1 MDFDE
6 IIYRY
11 EEQFVELNNENIFDF
26 VFSFLEEHH
35 LCTKEKFLQNHSLEN
50 LNPYTL
56 FDSLRNYLAEYH
68 KELLNS
74 FYDAYRKKNG
84 NLKYLITED
93 MHMLGKTT
101 IGKLN
106 RSILEQLSNRPY
118 IGKISYEDKKIHITL
133 VSGEEYSFF
142 SIYDYFDKNPKMLQ
156 YIMKYRNKLFGQCH
170 ADAWDAT
177 ILLND
182 STLLTELIP
191 YCFVG
196 TYYHSIVENKDGMY
210 IDLANE
216 IVYDENVRYNLYQA
230 EVICETKKED
240 LYQKLEEAKEYFGES
255 PYADALLIAV
265 HQQALEMKKSR

>member
-1 MDFDE
+1 MC
-6 IIYRY
+6 I
-11 EEQFVELNNENIFDF
+11 Q
-26 VFSFLEEHH
+26 
-35 LCTKEKFLQNHSLEN
+35 EKFLQNHSLEN

-93 MHMLGKTT
+93 MRMLGKTT

-106 RSILEQLSNRPY
+106 RSVLEQLSNRPY

-133 VSGEEYSFF
+133 ISGEEYSFF
-142 SIYDYFDKNPKMLQ
+142 SIYDYFDKNSRMSQ
-156 YIMKYRNKLFGQCH
+156 YIMKYRNQLFGQCH
-170 ADAWDAT
+170 NDAWDAIIT
-177 ILLND
+177 LND

-196 TYYHSIVENKDGMY
+196 TYYHSIVEDKNGMY

-230 EVICETKKED
+230 EIVSETKKED
-240 LYQKLEEAKEYFGES
+240 LYQKLADANEYFGKS
-255 PYADALLIAV
+255 PYASAILIAV
-265 HQQALEMKKSR
+265 YQQTLKLKKGR